1 MLEVSR
7 FTRPDLQGSSAA
19 SERKKKK
26 GWGEYNEHDFIV
38 FYIDLPPIQNNI
50 LYNVVCKT

>member
-1 MLEVSR
+1 MVEVSR
-7 FTRPDLQGSSAA
+7 FTRPDLQGFSAA
-19 SERKKKK
+19 SERKKK
-26 GWGEYNEHDFIV
+26 GWGEYNGHDFIV